1 MFEAL
6 ENMGNVLK
14 KKVYF
19 EALPSGEVVS
29 GEKAHFTIKT
39 NKMDPKVLEFIL
51 EDDWLQ
57 KSDQEL
63 MQCGFNKTVDHP
75 FLNDHF
81 YFEGYFHGL
90 EENTPISSLN
100 PRHGQPME
108 KPAAPPRLRA
118 FIRAAKQKNK
128 HILSKVSECFQENS
142 TMKQLV
148 EQDNI
153 FCDVAI
159 QIRYGTEVKYEH
171 VSWHVDTFNSM
182 LHMALALKGTR
193 QLYSKKVEV
202 DGSSKVYSNTQTP
215 GDVYLSSPAAFKH
228 AVGHNTVKR
237 EDRIVAIQCRILM
250 TSEEY
255 SNIHSEYTVKPE
267 DHRKALDNI
276 AKLLEEKTF
285 DLPTLK
291 EIINVT
297 PNSIAEL
304 FGE

>member
-1 MFEAL
+1 
-6 ENMGNVLK
+6 MGNILK
-14 KKVYF
+14 KKVHF
-19 EALPSGEVVS
+19 EVLPSGEVVS
-29 GEKAHFTIKT
+29 GEKAQFTIKT

-51 EDDWLQ
+51 EDEWLQ

-63 MQCGFNKTVDHP
+63 MECGFNKAVDHP

-90 EENTPISSLN
+90 EENTSISSLN
-100 PRHGQPME
+100 PRYGLPME

-118 FIRAAKQKNK
+118 FIRAAQQKNK
-128 HILSKVSECFQENS
+128 HILGKVSECFQENS

-148 EQDNI
+148 EQGNI

-171 VSWHVDTFNSM
+171 VNWHFDTFNSM
-182 LHMALALKGTR
+182 LHMALSLKGTR
-193 QLYSKKVEV
+193 QLYAKKVEE
-202 DGSSKVYSNTQTP
+202 DGSSKVYCNTQTP
-215 GDVYLSSPAAFKH
+215 GDVYLSSPAAFMH
-228 AVGHNTVKR
+228 AVGQNTVR
-237 EDRIVAIQCRILM
+237 RDNRIVAVQCRILM

-255 SNIHSEYTVKPE
+255 SNIHAEYTMKPE
-267 DHRKALDNI
+267 DRRKALDNI
-276 AKLLEEKTF
+276 AKLLEEHPF

-297 PNSIAEL
+297 PNSISEL